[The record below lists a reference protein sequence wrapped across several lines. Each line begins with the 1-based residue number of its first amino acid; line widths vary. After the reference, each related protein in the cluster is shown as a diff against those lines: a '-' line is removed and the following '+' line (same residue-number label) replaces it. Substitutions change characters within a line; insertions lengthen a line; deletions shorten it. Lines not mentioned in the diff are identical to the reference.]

1 MTATPNIS
9 TLSLH
14 DALPILGDKSEEIWC
29 AGMLALVAR
38 DQSDYARARS
48 FHEQALSM
56 AREAGYELDVAGALD
71 GMGYTA
77 YLDGDLETGQSLL
90 EESLQILR
98 KGRRSPGPAR
108 TRERRPTI
116 LPTHGSPSAIWA
128 HSPGPA
134 RTGERWPTLAGTTP
148 RLAPT
153 WRRA

>member
-71 GMGYTA
+71 GMGYTRSEEHTSELQSPM
-77 YLDGDLETGQSLL
+77 YLVCRLLL
-90 EESLQILR
+90 EKKKKS
-98 KGRRSPGPAR
+98 
-108 TRERRPTI
+108 
-116 LPTHGSPSAIWA
+116 
-128 HSPGPA
+128 
-134 RTGERWPTLAGTTP
+134 
-148 RLAPT
+148 
-153 WRRA
+153 